1 MTGFLYANVF
11 TFFWF
16 ILLTSDITLYI
27 LNKKNMKRFYLVFL
41 GVLILSLAYGQDT
54 HVTYKVTNYAVNGEN
69 YDDVALQGDV
79 SLSFYKCDSETICFS
94 NHWRNSDSQSY
105 GAVYAL
111 QTKEFPET
119 EEQYRILDFKFTWHF
134 FNSYDDISG
143 QAVVTIS
150 NIYIGNTIKFVAEI
164 VVLDTNEVISLKGY
178 LE

>member
-1 MTGFLYANVF
+1 
-11 TFFWF
+11 
-16 ILLTSDITLYI
+16 
-27 LNKKNMKRFYLVFL
+27 MKRFYLVFL
-41 GVLILSLAYGQDT
+41 GVLIFSFSYGQDS
-54 HVTYKVTNYAVNGEN
+54 HVTYKVTNYSLNGVN
-69 YDDVALQGDV
+69 YDDVALQGDI

-134 FNSYDDISG
+134 FNSYDDVSG